1 MSTAVDEDERND
13 VEERAAAT
21 LQAATRRMFARKSF
35 ANLHKQTLASITI
48 QRNLVRWWTRHH
60 EVNQGNGDTINN
72 NVEDPD
78 LQSTPLTKTTSAM
91 DVV

>member
-1 MSTAVDEDERND
+1 MSTHTVDEDERND

-21 LQAATRRMFARKSF
+21 LQAATRRMFARKTF

-60 EVNQGNGDTINN
+60 DVSHGNGDNIDI
-72 NVEDPD
+72 VENPD
-78 LQSTPLTKTTSAM
+78 SSTTSFTKTTSAM